1 MKELSLLSSMPNI
14 STPAY
19 DSNALNKLKY
29 QVGQNADQQG
39 LRQVAQQLEGVFV
52 QMMLKSMRE
61 AIPQES
67 MFNSESTKMYTSLYD
82 QQIAQDLSKKGL
94 GFADMIEK
102 QLSAKVTMEPSE
114 LAGKTPMPL
123 DSSDIFQS
131 MPTQALGQLYRAM
144 QPLQNAVES
153 TVDKLKG
160 LSESSASFAAKLLGP
175 AKQATQGTGIHH
187 LLVVA
192 QAALESGWGKREI
205 LTGDGKPS
213 YNLFGIKAGRYWKGP
228 VTNIMTTEVIDG
240 KSIKMRDNFRVY
252 GSYVEAI
259 QDYLRLLTESP
270 RYAKVPQA
278 KTPEQAAYH
287 IQEAGYATDPG
298 YAKKLVSIIGQLK
311 GQGEQVAKT
320 YTHDLSELF

>member
-1 MKELSLLSSMPNI
+1 MPI
-14 STPAY
+14 SKGCAKWR
-19 DSNALNKLKY
+19 SN
-29 QVGQNADQQG
+29 
-39 LRQVAQQLEGVFV
+39 LRVFV

-153 TVDKLKG
+153 TVGKLKDC
-160 LSESSASFAAKLLGP
+160 LKVALLLP
-175 AKQATQGTGIHH
+175 
-187 LLVVA
+187 L
-192 QAALESGWGKREI
+192 
-205 LTGDGKPS
+205 
-213 YNLFGIKAGRYWKGP
+213 NC
-228 VTNIMTTEVIDG
+228 
-240 KSIKMRDNFRVY
+240 
-252 GSYVEAI
+252 
-259 QDYLRLLTESP
+259 
-270 RYAKVPQA
+270 
-278 KTPEQAAYH
+278 
-287 IQEAGYATDPG
+287 
-298 YAKKLVSIIGQLK
+298 
-311 GQGEQVAKT
+311 
-320 YTHDLSELF
+320 